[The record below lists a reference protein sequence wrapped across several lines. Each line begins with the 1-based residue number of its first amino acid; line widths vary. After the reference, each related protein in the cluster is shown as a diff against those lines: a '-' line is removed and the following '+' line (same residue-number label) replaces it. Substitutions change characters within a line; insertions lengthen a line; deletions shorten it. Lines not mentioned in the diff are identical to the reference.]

1 MTHGQ
6 INKITRILILGLIF
20 VFCYFLFIVLS
31 SALTPAADYSVNDLG
46 DGQDNLAGD
55 GICATAEGVCTLR
68 AAIQEANATIGAE
81 VIDFA
86 GIDTTTQQTIGVISD
101 LPNIN
106 EQVTITAEEQWE
118 VAGNRPG
125 IILTTSAGA
134 TKGFSIADSADG
146 TRISGLKIQGF
157 SQYGI
162 YTAAENG
169 LLGMDCI
176 GSPDANQRN
185 VVVGNLVAG
194 IYLGQAD
201 NNIIAGNWIGLD
213 DDGTTSSPNGGGT
226 LTHAYVD
233 LNLNSSDNNVI
244 GYEDGDDF
252 PAFVCTAE
260 QARNVIGVGA
270 YNAIN
275 IENSS
280 TKNKFSGNY
289 VNVLPDGS
297 NSVAYSAR
305 WGVFLFEASYN
316 WIGTDGDGSND
327 DLEGN
332 VFGPFALGGVYGNS
346 NGATF
351 SGNRISGNIFGG
363 DPTGTSDLYTGGN
376 AEVGIRLSNDAQN
389 HIIGFCDNNEDGLIG
404 DVDMC
409 SNGGIVADQA
419 NYFIGLAGT
428 TGGTSNGVILSIWKN
443 NTNNYVYGN
452 YFGVGTDSSAIGNHY
467 GISLFYNLF
476 GTGNYFTV
484 GDQGDRAN
492 IFMNNQVGV
501 NIENST
507 ADAALMQYVKV
518 QYNTISENI
527 SHGVQVV
534 RGKQAQ
540 TVDSAHDILIENNT
554 ITDNGGSGV
563 YLSGSTADIINN
575 TITGNTEY
583 GIYAV
588 STYDNLVST
597 YGKQTAL
604 GVASDLVPEPFNI
617 GGSGLE
623 NTISG
628 NLLGGIYFMDT
639 EPSDPETLYT
649 NNIFAD
655 NNSGPA
661 IRTAWWGAVEL
672 LDTSLD
678 PVILGSH
685 TITLTPDTGSAST
698 GAVADTGEFVGEND
712 TESAWGS
719 DGFDYDDQTTW
730 FTLVDYEYATDGI
743 LTNYNPYT
751 ISVSGDNAN
760 DDVVASFIF
769 DGSGSDISQGG
780 LPVGISTGSGIYRYQ
795 IAEAVVSSIPDQPIN
810 LLPNNGKIN
819 EVTVPTL
826 STSAFSDSSET
837 HSSTAWRVYSSEALC
852 QAGGTGDFYDSGFIS
867 DLTSHQVTSYLLRAQ
882 DLWWSVQYKN
892 SYGNLS
898 TASTCTS
905 FRIRAGSNTPV
916 QSNTGEF
923 LDEES
928 LQEVMEDVEIIEVN
942 GEDTDEITIDIEPEP
957 QPELKEESILSF
969 TSGKYVTNQDYSVV
983 YYQSQDNILYP
994 FYDLTIF
1001 FTWANKDTLITV
1013 LPNNILQTMPVASWM
1028 LPKPGVVWVKTTS
1041 SANVYTIQE
1050 NSDDPFHP
1058 ILRWISSES
1067 VAMNLL
1073 GSEWA
1078 DYIIDIPFRLL
1089 KHFISGDVVDQTND
1103 HQINI
1108 ENLKKREELIP

>member
-583 GIYAV
+583 GI
-588 STYDNLVST
+588 
-597 YGKQTAL
+597 
-604 GVASDLVPEPFNI
+604 
-617 GGSGLE
+617 
-623 NTISG
+623 
-628 NLLGGIYFMDT
+628 
-639 EPSDPETLYT
+639 
-649 NNIFAD
+649 
-655 NNSGPA
+655 
-661 IRTAWWGAVEL
+661 
-672 LDTSLD
+672 
-678 PVILGSH
+678 
-685 TITLTPDTGSAST
+685 
-698 GAVADTGEFVGEND
+698 
-712 TESAWGS
+712 
-719 DGFDYDDQTTW
+719 
-730 FTLVDYEYATDGI
+730 
-743 LTNYNPYT
+743 
-751 ISVSGDNAN
+751 
-760 DDVVASFIF
+760 
-769 DGSGSDISQGG
+769 
-780 LPVGISTGSGIYRYQ
+780 
-795 IAEAVVSSIPDQPIN
+795 
-810 LLPNNGKIN
+810 
-819 EVTVPTL
+819 
-826 STSAFSDSSET
+826 
-837 HSSTAWRVYSSEALC
+837 
-852 QAGGTGDFYDSGFIS
+852 
-867 DLTSHQVTSYLLRAQ
+867 
-882 DLWWSVQYKN
+882 
-892 SYGNLS
+892 
-898 TASTCTS
+898 
-905 FRIRAGSNTPV
+905 
-916 QSNTGEF
+916 
-923 LDEES
+923 
-928 LQEVMEDVEIIEVN
+928 
-942 GEDTDEITIDIEPEP
+942 
-957 QPELKEESILSF
+957 
-969 TSGKYVTNQDYSVV
+969 
-983 YYQSQDNILYP
+983 
-994 FYDLTIF
+994 
-1001 FTWANKDTLITV
+1001 
-1013 LPNNILQTMPVASWM
+1013 
-1028 LPKPGVVWVKTTS
+1028 
-1041 SANVYTIQE
+1041 
-1050 NSDDPFHP
+1050 
-1058 ILRWISSES
+1058 
-1067 VAMNLL
+1067 
-1073 GSEWA
+1073 
-1078 DYIIDIPFRLL
+1078 
-1089 KHFISGDVVDQTND
+1089 
-1103 HQINI
+1103 
-1108 ENLKKREELIP
+1108 